1 MHIKDGIAYADDPT
15 PILHVM
21 EVRAL
26 SDYHL
31 WLRFND
37 GATRIFDF
45 TPLLRYPA
53 FNSLQ
58 DQGVF
63 ERVTIDYGTV
73 VWNDGEIDI
82 APEYLYDH
90 GVEPVVET

>member
-1 MHIKDGIAYADDPT
+1 MYIKDGNAYADDPT
-15 PILHVM
+15 PILHVT
-21 EVRAL
+21 EVKAL
-26 SDYHL
+26 PDYHL

-45 TPLLRYPA
+45 TSMLRYPA
-53 FNSLQ
+53 FIPLQ
-58 DQGVF
+58 DQEVF
-63 ERVTIDYGTV
+63 AGAYIDYGTV

-90 GVEPVVET
+90 GIVPS